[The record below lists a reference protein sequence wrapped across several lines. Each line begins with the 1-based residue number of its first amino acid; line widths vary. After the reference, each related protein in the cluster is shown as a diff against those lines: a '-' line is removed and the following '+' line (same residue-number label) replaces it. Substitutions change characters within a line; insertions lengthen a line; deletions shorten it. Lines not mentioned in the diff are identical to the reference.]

1 VVEKRGGTVLVRP
14 TEMIDMTKINE
25 IERGCPGSS
34 RAQALELKIS
44 AL

>member
-1 VVEKRGGTVLVRP
+1 VSERGQVVVEKRGGIVLL
-14 TEMIDMTKINE
+14 ENE
-25 IERGCPGSS
+25 IERGCLDSA